1 MLNASAGCTVVAV
14 DNYAEAPAMQVADEA
29 VVLDML
35 DGKAL
40 KRAVRK
46 HRPDHVVPE
55 VEAIRTEALLEL
67 EASGVDVIPSANAA
81 HQTMNRDAIRS
92 LAAEELGLPT
102 ARYAYASS
110 EAELIEAVTS
120 NVGLPCVI
128 KPVMSSSG
136 KGQSVARTKRDLKKC
151 PWPEPSW
158 KISRFRMLESGPMWH
173 LVLEAPSF
181 VPPIGPA

>member
-1 MLNASAGCTVVAV
+1 MTKPSHPPKLMLLGSGELGKEFAICAQRLAAQSLPSTITLKHS
-14 DNYAEAPAMQVADEA
+14 AMQVADEA

-35 DGKAL
+35 DGKAGPK
-40 KRAVRK
+40 KRSGSTDL
-46 HRPDHVVPE
+46 DHVVPE

-120 NVGLPCVI
+120 NVGLPV
-128 KPVMSSSG
+128 
-136 KGQSVARTKRDLKKC
+136 
-151 PWPEPSW
+151 
-158 KISRFRMLESGPMWH
+158 
-173 LVLEAPSF
+173 
-181 VPPIGPA
+181 